1 MSPMTPLP
9 WTSTERGPEDEI
21 PEEASMDD
29 RRPDRFLID
38 LQLTPWFQLSISVR
52 GIHEGEEVCLG
63 WSPQQGPPQCDDAH
77 VVVPRTQVCKSVNYP
92 DGE

>member
-1 MSPMTPLP
+1 MRYLKKPP
-9 WTSTERGPEDEI
+9 WTIVDQIDS
-21 PEEASMDD
+21 S
-29 RRPDRFLID
+29 LIF
-38 LQLTPWFQLSISVR
+38 LTPWFQLSISVR